1 MRLVIVTGM
10 SGGGKRTAI
19 KMLEDA
25 GYYCVDNLPVRLIDM
40 FIDLLGTRES
50 ELSKVALGIDA
61 RADQPFDEVVKAVD
75 RVKSEGIPLE
85 ILFMQT
91 SDSVLLK
98 RYKESRRRHPLA
110 PEGRVQEGI
119 TLEREVL
126 SEMEKRADYIIDTS
140 NLLTREL
147 KEEIDRIFVEDKK
160 YNNLM
165 LNIVSFGFK
174 NGIPQD
180 ADLVFD
186 VRFLPNP
193 FYIDELKSLTGLD
206 KEVQDYVM
214 SFSESE
220 EFLKKLEDMITFLI
234 PNYVKEG
241 KYQLVIAIGCTGGH
255 HRSVTLAEKLYEK
268 LKEDANLL
276 VKLTHRD
283 VKQGEK

>member
-160 YNNLM
+160 
-165 LNIVSFGFK
+165 
-174 NGIPQD
+174 
-180 ADLVFD
+180 
-186 VRFLPNP
+186 
-193 FYIDELKSLTGLD
+193 
-206 KEVQDYVM
+206 
-214 SFSESE
+214 
-220 EFLKKLEDMITFLI
+220 
-234 PNYVKEG
+234 
-241 KYQLVIAIGCTGGH
+241 
-255 HRSVTLAEKLYEK
+255 
-268 LKEDANLL
+268 
-276 VKLTHRD
+276 
-283 VKQGEK
+283 